1 MVPGTPNIGI
11 DSYFD
16 QTKPHIKTLIEN
28 QLKEMGSAKII
39 MTLQVI
45 WKKPVKLA
53 IMLDPEDLEGVPDI
67 EGSTDD
73 NYNRVEI
80 SFNSPMAEFF
90 EGSDINDLIQ
100 RMLAHI
106 KHRLKILECLR
117 VVLR

>member
-16 QTKPHIKTLIEN
+16 RTKPHIKTLIEN
-28 QLKEMGSAKII
+28 QLKEMESAKII

-73 NYNRVEI
+73 NYTRVEI
-80 SFNSPMAEFF
+80 SFNSPMTEFF

-106 KHRLKILECLR
+106 KHRLEILECLR